1 MSLRRAALLPYVS
14 LILGAAG
21 LLLLATAEVS
31 AQTAP
36 TGEADYQKHC
46 ASCHGMDGTGNELSD
61 IRGPDLTHLTK
72 ENGGKFPSQ
81 EVYDV
86 IDGKKRIAAH
96 KRFLDMPLWGVY
108 FREPKNPS
116 ESASEAKAKS
126 RITDLV
132 HYIQSLQKN

>member
-1 MSLRRAALLPYVS
+1 MSY
-14 LILGAAG
+14 
-21 LLLLATAEVS
+21 
-31 AQTAP
+31 P
-36 TGEADYQKHC
+36 TFE
-46 ASCHGMDGTGNELSD
+46 
-61 IRGPDLTHLTK
+61 GPILTHLTK

-116 ESASEAKAKS
+116 GSASEAKAKS
-126 RITDLV
+126 RIT
-132 HYIQSLQKN
+132 IWSITSKGLQKN